1 MKSDGSEK
9 NLSKKSKSKSLAR
22 SEYQHE
28 QSYVVQNTLTQGSK
42 NND

>member
-9 NLSKKSKSKSLAR
+9 NLSKKSKSLAR